1 MTHAPLVTVSDLR
14 KSFAIRG
21 GLMRRVRDEL
31 RAVDGVSFD
40 IAQGETLGL
49 VGESGCGKSTLARCV
64 ARLAEPTSG
73 SVRFAGDEIAHLTS
87 RRLRPLRRSIQLIFQ
102 DPMASLNP
110 RKRVGTTLRDALRF
124 QGIAGIRARETS
136 RIGTLLEQVGLAP
149 SYADRMPRELS
160 GGQRQRVVIA
170 RALAVEPR
178 FIVAD
183 EPVSALDVSVQAQIL
198 NLLKDLKDTLGLTML
213 FISHDLGV
221 VRHVSDRI
229 GVMYLGKLVELAP
242 ADALYE
248 TPLHPYSRALLA
260 AVPLPDPD
268 ARGHHGNVIEGDI
281 PTPLNPPRGCRFH
294 TRCPLAQE
302 ICVKTEPALT
312 AHANGHFAAC
322 HFASAEHGVEA
333 TSRAVN

>member
-1 MTHAPLVTVSDLR
+1 
-14 KSFAIRG
+14 
-21 GLMRRVRDEL
+21 
-31 RAVDGVSFD
+31 
-40 IAQGETLGL
+40 
-49 VGESGCGKSTLARCV
+49 
-64 ARLAEPTSG
+64 
-73 SVRFAGDEIAHLTS
+73 
-87 RRLRPLRRSIQLIFQ
+87 
-102 DPMASLNP
+102 
-110 RKRVGTTLRDALRF
+110 
-124 QGIAGIRARETS
+124 
-136 RIGTLLEQVGLAP
+136 
-149 SYADRMPRELS
+149 
-160 GGQRQRVVIA
+160 
-170 RALAVEPR
+170 
-178 FIVAD
+178 
-183 EPVSALDVSVQAQIL
+183 
-198 NLLKDLKDTLGLTML
+198 
-213 FISHDLGV
+213 
-221 VRHVSDRI
+221 
-229 GVMYLGKLVELAP
+229 MYLGKLVELAP